1 MGPGVTPQ
9 SAYFVLGMPDHALV
23 GPGLDISQAEVFFDE
38 EDALASVD
46 HHYTLARDI
55 ASEKVL
61 ASTDWFVLT
70 ALVGDG
76 VSPAYG
82 DHFFA
87 YHDGD
92 QPWAIAGGFTRAEE
106 MTDWLPFIFAVEDLH
121 EHWSPGG
128 VDEHL
133 VPFETTRDAGID
145 LSRVWFAPVMA
156 QRVYPGVTD

>member
-23 GPGLDISQAEVFFDE
+23 GTGLDISQAEVFFE
-38 EDALASVD
+38 EDAALASVD

-55 ASEKVL
+55 ASEQVL
-61 ASTDWFVLT
+61 ESADWFVLT

-87 YHDGD
+87 YNEEDR
-92 QPWAIAGGFTRAEE
+92 PWAIAGGFTRAVE

-128 VDEHL
+128 VDHNL

-145 LSRVWFAPVMA
+145 LSRVWFAPVMS
-156 QRVYPGVTD
+156 QRVYPTAA